1 MELIFFLSFI
11 ISLWNPELD
20 SETARCKIF
29 IGARFKM
36 GHVLFS
42 LLLLLVCL
50 CCCLFFAVNGFGLV
64 VSVIGRVII
73 VSDGGGIM
81 VVSKLGST
89 GFHLVKVAIKAAI
102 FCTCVN

>member
-11 ISLWNPELD
+11 ISPWKPELD

-50 CCCLFFAVNGFGLV
+50 CCCLFFAVNAFGLVV
-64 VSVIGRVII
+64 VSVIGRVI
-73 VSDGGGIM
+73 
-81 VVSKLGST
+81 
-89 GFHLVKVAIKAAI
+89 VAE
-102 FCTCVN
+102 V